1 MSSVANPD
9 RPVTVNTRANPPSTM
24 DNRNISSSGSA
35 QSQNSP
41 GTTTL
46 PAPVTAQVAKKGK
59 GKKSTDPVD
68 TNKLVEQHLA
78 RLERDAAGD
87 REQEAEIGVYF
98 NIPVPMYLPVT
109 LPSRLKVQ
117 QVANYVHQNPT

>member
-1 MSSVANPD
+1 
-9 RPVTVNTRANPPSTM
+9 M

-35 QSQNSP
+35 QSQNST

-46 PAPVTAQVAKKGK
+46 PAPVSAPVAKKSK

-98 NIPVPMYLPVT
+98 SFPFPMYLPVA
-109 LPSRLKVQ
+109 LPSRLKAR
-117 QVANYVHQNPT
+117 QVDNYAYRNPTWWPQTSF